1 MYCDRCTPV
10 QVYWQ
15 IHIKFSYMPEMCS
28 ETDGVE
34 GAGLVPWVGGPP
46 DAFGFY
52 STEEQQ
58 LHKVSH

>member
-1 MYCDRCTPV
+1 
-10 QVYWQ
+10 VYWQ